1 MKITNIKEHIFSSFC
16 PETFLSSSKLYVFY
30 NYFQSKVYSL
40 LFVSDLLVFSFS
52 PEEFLASFFELSFF
66 LLFLITYYSEIDILQ
81 GFTFS
86 ELKQSKNIPFPSGY
100 FIIIKSFFTALLS
113 FSLKVSLLKGSNL
126 FAFTSWILNLFL
138 QNSFSKIEFTIY
150 RFLKC
155 QKIPRIN
162 VS

>member
-1 MKITNIKEHIFSSFC
+1 MIIAKTKLNILSSVF

-52 PEEFLASFFELSFF
+52 PEEFLSSFFELSFF
-66 LLFLITYYSEIDILQ
+66 LLFLISYYSEIDILS
-81 GFTFS
+81 GLTFS
-86 ELKQSKNIPFPSGY
+86 ELKQSKKIPFPSGY
-100 FIIIKSFFTALLS
+100 FIIIKSFFTAFLS
-113 FSLKVSLLKGSNL
+113 FSLKVILLNGSNL

-138 QNSFSKIEFTIY
+138 QNSCSKIEFTIY

-155 QKIPRIN
+155 QKTPIIS